1 MNLAEIKDNVVP
13 PYISDFLYNEG
24 FDYANRIFYA
34 ILILIIGYYC
44 VRFVNMFTQKVL
56 KKAKIESSIRS
67 FLTNIIKALCYTFI
81 VIAALSKIGIDT
93 TSMAAAI
100 AAAGLAIGLSLQNS
114 LSNFAAGVMIVIF
127 KFFRVDDFIKISD
140 IEGTVEEIS
149 ILTTTLIATD
159 NREIIIPN
167 SQMIAEH
174 LVNYTK
180 KPTRRID
187 IEVAVSYEEDIK
199 HVKNILLDVLSQESR
214 ILETPAPVVVV
225 GSLGENAV
233 YFYVR
238 PWVLN
243 ADYWPVR
250 FSLLETI
257 KSTMDR
263 ESILT
268 PWFTY
273 ERGTK
278 HP

>member
-13 PYISDFLYNEG
+13 PYVSDFLYNEG

-34 ILILIIGYYC
+34 ILILVIGYYC

-127 KFFRVDDFIKISD
+127 KFFRVDDFIQVAD

-149 ILTTTLIATD
+149 ILTTTLIAKD

-167 SQMIAEH
+167 SQMISGH
-174 LVNYTK
+174 LINYSK
-180 KPTRRID
+180 KPTRRVD
-187 IEVAVSYEEDIK
+187 IEIAVSYEENIK
-199 HVKNILLDVLSQESR
+199 TVQNILLDILAQDPR
-214 ILETPAPVVVV
+214 ILADPKPDVVV
-225 GSLGENAV
+225 GRLDENAV
-233 YFYVR
+233 HFYVR

-243 ADYWPVR
+243 ADYWPVK
-250 FSLLETI
+250 FDLLANI
-257 KSTMDR
+257 KTAMDR

-268 PWFTY
+268 PWLTY